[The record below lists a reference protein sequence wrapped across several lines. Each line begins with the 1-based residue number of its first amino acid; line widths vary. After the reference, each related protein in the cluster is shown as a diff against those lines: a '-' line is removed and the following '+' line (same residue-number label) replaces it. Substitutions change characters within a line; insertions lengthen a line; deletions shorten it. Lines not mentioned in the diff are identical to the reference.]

1 MKVMNRN
8 KVRRATIKPI
18 LRNHKLPNRNDILF
32 IMKHFNSMPFQDI
45 RKQLRINDDTLLSWM
60 KLLLGSDDKEKRWRE
75 IEQNLNFLEMHESFD
90 AEMSSEYD
98 IHDVKQL
105 YGKNIYIV
113 KRRLVNEH
121 RTYFMCTINGTAHYI
136 VHFDTPVDR
145 NQLQYAPSSMGCDY
159 DVHSMSEWEYL
170 HLRND
175 VPVVQIVADG
185 DYIGKFWCAMRNMV
199 DYYEA

>member
-1 MKVMNRN
+1 MNRT
-8 KVRRATIKPI
+8 KSRRAIIKPI

-75 IEQNLNFLEMHESFD
+75 IEQKLNFLEMHESFD

-98 IHDVKQL
+98 VHDVKQV

-121 RTYFMCTINGTAHYI
+121 RTYFMCTLNGTAHYI

-175 VPVVQIVADG
+175 IPVVQIVADG

-199 DYYEA
+199 EYYEA

>member
-1 MKVMNRN
+1 MNRN

-75 IEQNLNFLEMHESFD
+75 IEQKLNFLEMHESFD

-98 IHDVKQL
+98 VHDVKQV

-121 RTYFMCTINGTAHYI
+121 RTYFMCTLNGTAHYI

-175 VPVVQIVADG
+175 IPVVQIVADG

>member
-98 IHDVKQL
+98 IHDVKQV

>member
-1 MKVMNRN
+1 MNSTKTR
-8 KVRRATIKPI
+8 KATIKPI

-45 RKQLRINDDTLLSWM
+45 RKQLKVNDDTLLSWM

-75 IEQNLNFLEMHESFD
+75 IEQNLNFLEMHETFEP
-90 AEMSSEYD
+90 EMASEYD
-98 IHDVKQL
+98 IHDVRQI

-121 RTYFMCTINGTAHYI
+121 RTYFMCTLNNDVHYI

-145 NQLQYAPSSMGCDY
+145 NTIQYAPVTIGCDY

-175 VPVVQIVADG
+175 LPVVKIEADG
-185 DYIGKFWCAMRNMV
+185 DYIGKFWLAMRNMV
-199 DYYEA
+199 AYYEA

>member
-1 MKVMNRN
+1 
-8 KVRRATIKPI
+8 
-18 LRNHKLPNRNDILF
+18 
-32 IMKHFNSMPFQDI
+32 MKHFNSMPFQDI

-75 IEQNLNFLEMHESFD
+75 IEQNLNFLEMHERFD
-90 AEMSSEYD
+90 AEMSSDYD
-98 IHDVKQL
+98 IHDVKQV